1 MDKIDKKL
9 LFIGAFVVVGL
20 FIKSIRDSIIEN
32 HEKETEII
40 AEPIRES
47 VLPETNTNSLESN
60 TNMEDGEN
68 EVPEPAKKYKQCPIC
83 AGLTRCSV
91 CGGSGQ
97 TFSVFDGDE
106 VVDGRY
112 IDCKSCGGSGA
123 CSFCEGTGYVED
135 FSWN

>member
-1 MDKIDKKL
+1 MAKIDKKL
-9 LFIGAFVVVGL
+9 LFIGAIVVVGI
-20 FIKSIRDSIIEN
+20 FIKSIRDSIIETQ
-32 HEKETEII
+32 EKETEII
-40 AEPIRES
+40 AEPRHE
-47 VLPETNTNSLESN
+47 VVPPGPNTEPSESN
-60 TNMEDGEN
+60 TNVNGGEN
-68 EVPEPAKKYKQCPIC
+68 EDPEPAKKYKQCPIC

-112 IDCKSCGGSGA
+112 IDCKSCEGSGA